1 MSQTKNW
8 NFTLF
13 FNYKDEQGKRRA
25 EEWRNDS
32 SIYLREVFGRVARF
46 STVAKEKSTTSLRL
60 RGFVSMKNACTQP
73 HVKKILGKFSHCHP
87 APFGDVINLIQCF
100 NIDKQTVLTGK
111 LATNDVDVKFVM
123 RVMREKTERERAK
136 SSIKATTTEGIPR
149 IEHTHTTERKQTH
162 SGC

>member
-1 MSQTKNW
+1 
-8 NFTLF
+8 
-13 FNYKDEQGKRRA
+13 
-25 EEWRNDS
+25 
-32 SIYLREVFGRVARF
+32 
-46 STVAKEKSTTSLRL
+46 
-60 RGFVSMKNACTQP
+60 MKNACTQP